1 MIKYT
6 IFLKLKDSQNPD
18 EEYPYTLSLTS
29 HQENNPDKIFTSEIR
44 ESMRTNL
51 QNQSSCKISDN
62 HLNQMIKSWIEDI
75 QEGYRETILTLDL
88 PLMIAE
94 QFNQL
99 HESGYQQIP
108 PLIAPDLSGIEPAI
122 GFLPPLR
129 F

>member
-1 MIKYT
+1 MVKYL
-6 IFLKLKDSQNPD
+6 FNLKLNPAQQ
-18 EEYPYTLSLTS
+18 EGFGYTLDLTTA
-29 HQENNPDKIFTSEIR
+29 QENNPSLVFSPEVRHQMRNQLQK
-44 ESMRTNL
+44 ESA
-51 QNQSSCKISDN
+51 CKISDN
-62 HLNQMIKSWIEDI
+62 HFNQMINSWIEDI

-88 PLMIAE
+88 PLMITE

-108 PLIAPDLSGIEPAI
+108 PLIAPDLSSIEPAI